1 MEHSI
6 VIKKLNECL
15 KDIFAFSLSRLYDKQ
30 DAEDLT
36 NEIIVEVLASAD
48 RLQNDEAF
56 YGYMWKIAENTF
68 KKFIRSK
75 KTTEVEYVENFVGVC
90 WDTPLDKITE
100 DEEVTLLRR
109 ELSLLSKQHRDVTIQ
124 FYIENKS
131 CSVISKELG
140 ISEEMVKYYLF
151 KTRKILKEGVT
162 MNRQL
167 GEKSYNP
174 SKFGIDFY
182 GIGSKNAY
190 IWETFER
197 KLPGN
202 IVLAAYEKPL
212 TIEELSLELGVSV
225 PYLED
230 EIDILLKYNFIRQIG
245 YKYQTNF
252 PIFTTSYEEEFH
264 KKIPTAEI
272 CSQSVSSI
280 AQAVESLLP
289 KFKQYDFGIE
299 MNDNQLKWF
308 MSNLTVFH
316 ALCKFEEQTQKR
328 FGEYPRI
335 DATSHGFVYGH
346 DNDYQYGYFAGM
358 YGYCGNKENTAGFS
372 SANYKIIRSCQ
383 LYRGINAARGITI
396 CDAILQKPLTEQ
408 NEETVAQLVAEGFI
422 TTKDRILK
430 ANFPVFTSTQG
441 TEMAGQLKEI
451 IQLTAECMEKI
462 CEMAC
467 EIFNKHTPKY
477 FRNRYDHLCYVRHAT
492 DTMGIIMEK
501 LVADQ
506 FLFIPKERTNLCM
519 YGIRKVAE

>member
-1 MEHSI
+1 MEHA
-6 VIKKLNECL
+6 VVLGKLNECL
-15 KDIFAFSLSRLYDKQ
+15 KDIFSFSLSRLYDKQ
-30 DAEDLT
+30 EAEDLT
-36 NEIIVEVLASAD
+36 NDIIVEVLASAD

-68 KKFIRSK
+68 KKFIRRK
-75 KTTEVEYVENFVGVC
+75 KTADVEYAENFVGVC

-100 DEEVTLLRR
+100 DEEITLLRR
-109 ELSLLSKQHRDVTIQ
+109 ELSLLAKQYRDVTIQ

-131 CSVISKELG
+131 CPVIAKELG

-162 MNRQL
+162 MNRQY

-202 IVLAAYEKPL
+202 IVLAAYENPL
-212 TIEELSLELGVSV
+212 TLDELSLELGVSV

-230 EIDILLKYNFIRQIG
+230 EIDILLKYNFIKQVG
-245 YKYQTNF
+245 NKYQTDF
-252 PIFTTSYEEEFH
+252 PIFTMPYEEDFRASV
-264 KKIPTAEI
+264 PTTEI
-272 CSQSVSSI
+272 CSEAAI
-280 AQAVESLLP
+280 RITQAVETLFP
-289 KFKQYDFGIE
+289 KFRQYDFGIE
-299 MNDNQLKWF
+299 MNDNQLRWF
-308 MSNLTVFH
+308 MTNLAFFYT
-316 ALCKFEEQTQKR
+316 LDRFETATKKR
-328 FGEYPRI
+328 FGDYPKLN
-335 DATSHGFVYGH
+335 ATSYGFVYGH
-346 DNDYQYGYFAGM
+346 DNDYQYGFFAGI
-358 YGYCGNKENTAGFS
+358 YGHCGSEETWFRAV
-372 SANYKIIRSCQ
+372 NYNIIRNCQ
-383 LYRGINAARGITI
+383 LWRGINATREITI

-467 EIFNKHTPKY
+467 EIFNKHMPKY

-492 DTMGIIMEK
+492 DTIGIIMEK

-506 FLFIPKERTNLCM
+506 FLFVPKERTNLCM
-519 YGIRKVAE
+519 YGVRKVAE